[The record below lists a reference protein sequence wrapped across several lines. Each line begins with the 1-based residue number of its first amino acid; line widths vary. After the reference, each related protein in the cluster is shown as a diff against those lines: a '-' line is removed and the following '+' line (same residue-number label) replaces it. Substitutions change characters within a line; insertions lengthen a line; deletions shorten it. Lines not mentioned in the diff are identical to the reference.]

1 MCVHMKINMF
11 ANMWINM
18 CVNMRVKMCVSMCI
32 IDNKYEESNDT
43 GIFNSLNVS
52 YDNSYNNRLY
62 HESVNNLNDLV
73 IENCDSNIHR
83 ITKVE
88 ILQSLQQC
96 WHSQSNL
103 ESFDNILEN
112 SQQPWKSQSKWIN
125 EKASKIRSSLQI
137 NTVSVWNSTILNSR
151 SQWLWHKHECF
162 TATLI

>member
-1 MCVHMKINMF
+1 
-11 ANMWINM
+11 MWINM

-32 IDNKYEESNDT
+32 IDNKYDESNDT
-43 GIFNSLNVS
+43 GIDNSLNVS

-73 IENCDSNIHR
+73 IENCDSNIYR
-83 ITKVE
+83 IIKVE

-125 EKASKIRSSLQI
+125 EKALKIRSNFIQGYCEYWKNPSNCSGAL
-137 NTVSVWNSTILNSR
+137 TITHPCL
-151 SQWLWHKHECF
+151 HYVDKF
-162 TATLI
+162 VKP